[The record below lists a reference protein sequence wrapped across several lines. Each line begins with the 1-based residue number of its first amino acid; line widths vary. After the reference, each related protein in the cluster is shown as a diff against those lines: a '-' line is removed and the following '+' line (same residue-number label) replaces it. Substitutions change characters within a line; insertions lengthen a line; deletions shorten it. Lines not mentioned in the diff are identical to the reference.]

1 MKLFIINTLPAL
13 LGILIL
19 TLLVITGHY
28 WQKYK
33 LATQKSPLTFD
44 LLRSPGE
51 SIRARLE
58 ELHADLTIY
67 LLLVPLI
74 PFVFYST
81 VLSRS
86 FYAGIAPSRTVI
98 INSICIATIFTVFSL
113 FKIINL
119 LKSRKAIQ
127 LELDCQMAVGQELNR
142 LQTRGCHVFHDVP
155 AGKFYIDHVVVGEA
169 GVYAINTVGREKPE
183 EIKATQ
189 VATVTYDGTYFDF
202 PDRKENAPIEQAKL
216 QSAWL
221 ATWLNG
227 VLGEEVAIKPI
238 IALPGWEV
246 EARDRHEVSVI
257 NGKNPMKL
265 ATPRE
270 INLNKELT
278 DRIAFQLEQRCRNAE
293 PNHP

>member
-19 TLLVITGHY
+19 LLLAVTGHY
-28 WQKYK
+28 WQKFK
-33 LATQKSPLTFD
+33 MVTQKSPLTFD
-44 LLRSPGE
+44 LLRNPGE
-51 SIRARLE
+51 SVRARLE

-67 LLLVPLI
+67 LLLIPLI

-86 FYAGIAPSRTVI
+86 FYAGIAPSRTVVL
-98 INSICIATIFTVFSL
+98 NSVGIAAIFTVFSL

-127 LELDCQMAVGQELNR
+127 LELDCRMAVGQELNR
-142 LQTRGCHVFHDVP
+142 LQTKGCHVFHDVP

-169 GVYAINTVGREKPE
+169 GVYAVNTLGREKPPGSRV
-183 EIKATQ
+183 TQ
-189 VATVTYDGTYFDF
+189 DAKVTYDGMWFDF
-202 PDRKENAPIEQAKL
+202 PDKKENAPINQAKL

-221 ATWLNG
+221 ATWLHG
-227 VLGEEVAIKPI
+227 VTGEEVVVKPI
-238 IALPGWEV
+238 IALPGWVV
-246 EARDRHEVSVI
+246 EAKERHEVSVI
-257 NGKNPMKL
+257 NGKNPMNL

-270 INLNKELT
+270 IKLSTELT
-278 DRIAFQLEQRCRNAE
+278 DRIAFQLEQRCRNAG